1 MAQADVIASIAA
13 SPRAISETELDQVSG
28 GLFPFIAT
36 GVALGI
42 LYCMA
47 DGTLDPKPGPKGDF
61 PTGPKNVG

>member
-1 MAQADVIASIAA
+1 MTKMSDIRELSVDETDQA
-13 SPRAISETELDQVSG
+13 SG
-28 GLFPFIAT
+28 GLFPFLAT
-36 GVALGI
+36 GIALGI

>member
-1 MAQADVIASIAA
+1 MTKAA
-13 SPRAISETELDQVSG
+13 ILPFAANTTISEAEMDQVSG
-28 GLFPFIAT
+28 GFFPFIST

>member
-1 MAQADVIASIAA
+1 MTNTNEVRELSFDEMDQA
-13 SPRAISETELDQVSG
+13 SG

-42 LYCMA
+42 LYCWA
-47 DGTLDPKPGPKGDF
+47 DGDFDPKPGPKGDF

>member
-1 MAQADVIASIAA
+1 MTKTNGVRELSVD
-13 SPRAISETELDQVSG
+13 ETDQTSG

-36 GVALGI
+36 GIALGI